1 MQPKARGVAPVRRE
15 PDLMELRHIAE
26 EIARERSQKPTT
38 THLLAALASGKDD
51 AAQLLLERR
60 LDPEVIL
67 RAARVT
73 TDDAADA
80 LGRALQKAREMAGRT
95 GAGRNDARSI
105 HVLFALCQE
114 PGTAA
119 HRALVQCGTDVTR
132 LRVASMQLAMGIAPP
147 RRPVSVPAPSVTTS
161 AMTKARTTASPMTP
175 PTPPTSSA
183 RPSGLVPVVPPMSR
197 PTVDP
202 PRPSAPPPAPKPPAV
217 KPAAPKIAAPVKETH
232 KSKRPTKEAAKA
244 GGARL
249 GRFGLDPKQF
259 PLLSQVGRNLTELAE
274 RGELDPVVG
283 RDAEIERVLDV
294 LAKRE
299 RSNAC
304 LVGGAGVGKTSVA
317 RGLAQRIAD
326 GVDVACFE
334 EHVVIGIEPAA
345 ILAGTGVRGSLAERI
360 GQIKGE
366 IAKAKDP
373 HTGRSRI
380 IVFFD
385 EIHVLFGP
393 EAGDEAVTELKLALA
408 RGELACIGA
417 TTENEYRRS
426 IDADPG
432 LGRCFTPIEVTE
444 LGPEDAMLAIEG
456 VAPLFEKHHG
466 CTFHEEAIAKA
477 ITWSVR
483 YLPNKALPDKAVQ
496 ILDLAGART
505 RRRGERAVEIEQV
518 AEVVSELAG
527 VPEERLLETDA
538 ERLLRLEELL
548 GERIVGHRHALEKI
562 ATVLRRNASGF
573 RSRRPIGTFLLLGP
587 TGVGKTET
595 AKAIAQCLFHSS
607 DAMTRLDLSEY
618 AESHAISRLV
628 GAPPGYV
635 GHDSGGQL
643 TEAVRRRPY
652 QVVLLDEI
660 EKAHRDVLE
669 GFLQVFDEGRMTDGR
684 GRTIDFTNTVI
695 LLTSN
700 IGAELSPQATTRG
713 RIGFG
718 ATRRDAKERDRE
730 ISRYQEA
737 VSDAARRALPPELFN
752 RLDEVLA
759 FAPLSR
765 EDVAEVA
772 RRILRTLAK
781 DLEEARGVKLDA
793 SPEAIEALLDA
804 GGFDPEMGARPMR
817 RAIGRLVEAPIAE
830 MILKGELRRGDVAMV
845 EVENGALVVD
855 AVTPR

>member
-1 MQPKARGVAPVRRE
+1 M
-15 PDLMELRHIAE
+15 AE
-26 EIARERSQKPTT
+26 ESARERGQKPTT

-73 TDDAADA
+73 TDDAPDA
-80 LGRALQKAREMAGRT
+80 VARAIQKAREVAGRT
-95 GAGRNDARSI
+95 GAGRGEARAI

-114 PGTAA
+114 TGTAA

-132 LRVASMQLAMGIAPP
+132 LRVASMQLAMGLAPP
-147 RRPVSVPAPSVTTS
+147 RRLLPSISSASSASVTSRTS
-161 AMTKARTTASPMTP
+161 TGSVSPLLPPQVTP
-175 PTPPTSSA
+175 SSS
-183 RPSGLVPVVPPMSR
+183 RPSGSAQAAPPVAR
-197 PTVDP
+197 PVAP
-202 PRPSAPPPAPKPPAV
+202 NRPASSPPAPKP
-217 KPAAPKIAAPVKETH
+217 APKETA
-232 KSKRPTKEAAKA
+232 KNKRPKGFGVAKQDNNVVGRAEPKNLREAREHKLSERPAS
-244 GGARL
+244 GPS
-249 GRFGLDPKQF
+249 RFALDPKQY
-259 PLLSQVGRNLTELAE
+259 PLLSQIGRNLTELAQ

-304 LVGGAGVGKTSVA
+304 LLGAPGVGKTSVA

-334 EHVVIGIEPAA
+334 DSILVGIEPAA
-345 ILAGTGVRGSLAERI
+345 MLAGTGIRGSLAERI
-360 GQIKGE
+360 AQLKGE
-366 IAKAKDP
+366 LAKSKDP
-373 HTGRSRI
+373 RSGRPRV

-385 EIHVLFGP
+385 EVHVLFGH
-393 EAGDEAVTELKLALA
+393 EAGDEAATELKLALA
-408 RGELACIGA
+408 RGEISCIGA
-417 TTENEYRRS
+417 TTEHEYRRT
-426 IDADPG
+426 IDVDPG
-432 LGRCFTPIEVTE
+432 LSRCFTPIEVTE
-444 LGPEDAMLAIEG
+444 LSPEEAMLAIEG

-466 CTFHEEAIAKA
+466 CTYHEEAIAKS

-505 RRRGERAVEIEQV
+505 RRRGQSRVEAPQV

-538 ERLLRLEELL
+538 ERLLRIEELL
-548 GERIVGHRHALEKI
+548 GERIVGHRYALAKI
-562 ATVLRRNASGF
+562 GTVLRRNASGF

-595 AKAIAQCLFHSS
+595 AKAIAECLFHSA

-635 GHDSGGQL
+635 GHDAGGQL
-643 TEAVRRRPY
+643 TESVRRRPY

-669 GFLQVFDEGRMTDGR
+669 GFLQVFDEGRLTDGR
-684 GRTIDFTNTVI
+684 GRTVDFTNTVI

-700 IGAELSPQATTRG
+700 IGAELSPTSSSRG

-718 ATRRDAKERDRE
+718 AARRDAKERERE
-730 ISRYQEA
+730 VSKYQEA
-737 VSDAARRALPPELFN
+737 VTEAARRALPPELFN

-772 RRILRTLAK
+772 RRILTTLAK
-781 DLEEARGVKLDA
+781 DLDAARGVKLEA
-793 SPEAIEALLDA
+793 SPAAIDALLDA

-817 RAIGRLVEAPIAE
+817 RAIGRLIEAPIAE
-830 MILKGELRRGDVAMV
+830 MILKGELRRGDVALV
-845 EVENGALVVD
+845 EVEGGEIVVD
-855 AVTPR
+855 AVTPP